1 MNSRKQRRILILN
14 LALAAVII
22 SVTMFALEAGGE
34 YKDVGRG
41 IDIFGNVYNHVLQD
55 YVKDVNPAKMTEQAI
70 QGIMDNL
77 DPYSVYMPP
86 TDLTQLEEEATG
98 EFGGLGIEIA
108 VISDFP
114 RVMSPPL
121 PDTPAERVGLRAGD
135 IIIAIDSVTTRGMD
149 ITEVVG
155 KLRGQVNTAVSI
167 SVLRGANAEPMEFAI
182 TRAKITLRNISF
194 AGEIQENVGYI
205 KLNKFNNEVETELRT
220 ALADVTKNPNL
231 KGVILDLRGNPGG
244 LLTAARD
251 VANAF
256 LLKETLIVYTVGR
269 DPSQKLNMYAR
280 QNPLLHPSI
289 PLVVMVNERSA
300 SASEIV
306 AGAIQDHD
314 RGVLVGTTT
323 FGKGLVQTV
332 FEDLPDGAGL
342 KLTTA
347 YYYTPA
353 GRNINNEH
361 NLDADYIALQ
371 MDMEEGAAPDTT
383 ASADSLET
391 REKFYTDNQRIVY
404 GGGGVTPDLIVRE
417 DLLGHIVR
425 QLLSQSVF
433 FDYAVQFADT
443 HPNLPENFEI
453 TDEIVADFQRFIRED
468 PKFEYTIPGKSNLDT
483 FRKAIEREKYDGEIM
498 KMVDNLETTVANHR
512 DKDFETNREMIKRL
526 LKREIASAVFGAEV
540 RTVASKEW
548 DNQLRVGIDVL
559 TTPGRYA
566 SLLSKG
572 AKTGIVVTENMGR

>member
-22 SVTMFALEAGGE
+22 SVTMFALEAGGD

-55 YVKDVNPAKMTEQAI
+55 YVKDVNPSDMTEQAI

-108 VISDFP
+108 VIAEFP

-135 IIIAIDSVTTRGMD
+135 IIISIDSVTTRGMD

-167 SVLRGANAEPMEFAI
+167 SVLRGSNAEPMEFEI
-182 TRAKITLRNISF
+182 TRAKIALHNISF

-205 KLNKFNNEVETELRT
+205 KLNRFNNEAYSELRV
-220 ALADVTKNPNL
+220 ALTDLTGNPNL

-251 VANAF
+251 VADAF
-256 LLKETLIVYTVGR
+256 LLEDSLIVYTVGR
-269 DPSQKLNMYAR
+269 DPSQKFNMYAR
-280 QNPLLHPSI
+280 QKPLLHPSI

-347 YYYTPA
+347 YYYTPS

-383 ASADSLET
+383 TVADSLET
-391 REKFYTDNQRIVY
+391 REKFYTDNQRVVY

-417 DLLGHIVR
+417 ELLGHIVR

-433 FDYAVQFADT
+433 FDYAVQFADN
-443 HPNLPENFEI
+443 HPDLPENFEI
-453 TDEIVADFQRFIRED
+453 TDEIVADFQSFIRENS
-468 PKFEYTIPGKSNLDT
+468 KFEYTIPGKSNLDT

-498 KMVDNLETTVANHR
+498 KMVDNLETAVANHR

-526 LKREIASAVFGAEV
+526 LKREIASAAFGSEV

-548 DNQLRVGIDVL
+548 DNQLRVGIEVL

-566 SLLSKG
+566 TLLSKG